1 VSTRPHVRTELPWL
15 RSGPIHKVH
24 TSALGEMDALIE
36 RAGYLRIDLDGSV
49 MTSRAA
55 AHAEIGRAFGFP
67 DWYGPS
73 WDGFNDCMCGWV
85 VEHDGALVAVV
96 IDDVEAA
103 AAAAPVSAIEVGWGL
118 LEVKF
123 GVIPTLGAGQTAAIE
138 LDLYMV
144 GSGPDFDRPDVI
156 RL

>member
-1 VSTRPHVRTELPWL
+1 MSDRPHVRTELPWL
-15 RSGPIHKVH
+15 RSGPIHKIH
-24 TSALGEMDALIE
+24 TSAVGEMDALIE
-36 RAGYLRIDLDGSV
+36 RAGYLRIDLDGRA

-73 WDGFNDCMCGWV
+73 WDGFNDCMGHFV
-85 VEHDGALVAVV
+85 IEHDGALVAVV
-96 IDDVEAA
+96 IHDVEAA
-103 AAAAPVSAIEVGWGL
+103 AAAAPVSAIEVGWGF

-123 GVIPTLGAGQTAAIE
+123 GVIPTLGAGQTATIE

-144 GSGPDFDRPDVI
+144 GSGPDFDRPDGVGA
-156 RL
+156 